1 MSTRQSLRR
10 KMMIGLIAYAV
21 LLAIASLIQGTLVN
35 EHAEQ
40 LTWTSLLQSQL
51 SHHRERSQ
59 HEPGY
64 QWRDSEQLKLHDS
77 ALAPLPPA
85 LAKLGPGVH
94 DEIKIDGHEYVV
106 LIEDHAGDRQ
116 ALLLEIGELE
126 KTEQRINALMLGS
139 TLLLSAALAILAAWG
154 VRRLL
159 LPLRRIAH
167 DIEQLDSAQPGTRLH
182 IDAKDSHETA
192 IIGNALNDYLDRNA
206 RFIERERLFI
216 DSASHELRTP
226 IAVIRGAT
234 SLALEEPA
242 LPANARR
249 QIERAHR
256 SSGDVEQLI
265 SLLLVLARSPERLA
279 AISGEIALDQ
289 LIPEIVQ
296 DHLHLT
302 EGRQLQ
308 IEIAPL
314 PPVRIQAPPGVVQA
328 AIGNLLRN
336 AIENSDRGVIHI
348 QLDADATV
356 LIADPG
362 HGMSPE
368 EISRL
373 HSQLARGGGREGGGI
388 GLDLLARLSEHLG
401 WRLHFAPGAERGT
414 RSQLAMGSPQPAQG

>member
-10 KMMIGLIAYAV
+10 KMMIGLIAYAL
-21 LLAIASLIQGTLVN
+21 LLAIATLIQGALVN
-35 EHAEQ
+35 ERAEQ
-40 LTWTSLLQSQL
+40 LTLASLLQSQL
-51 SHHRERSQ
+51 HHHRERSLQ
-59 HEPGY
+59 EPGY
-64 QWRDSEQLKLHDS
+64 HWRDSEQLKLHDS
-77 ALAPLPPA
+77 ALAPLPPI

-94 DEIKIDGHEYVV
+94 DDIRLDGHDYVA
-106 LIEDHAGDRQ
+106 LIEQHGGHRQ
-116 ALLLEIGELE
+116 ALLLDIGELE
-126 KTEQRINALMLGS
+126 EAEYRITMLMLAS
-139 TLLLSAALAILAAWG
+139 TLLLSIVLAMLAAWG

-159 LPLRRIAH
+159 LPLRRMAH
-167 DIEQLDSAQPGTRLH
+167 DIEQLDSARPGARLS
-182 IDAKDSHETA
+182 IDANDSVETA
-192 IIGNALNDYLDRNA
+192 TIGNALNDYLDRNA

-226 IAVIRGAT
+226 ISVIRGAT

-289 LIPEIVQ
+289 LIPQIVQ
-296 DHLHLT
+296 DHLPLT

-308 IEIAPL
+308 IDIAPL

-336 AIENSDRGVIHI
+336 AIENSDRGVIRI
-348 QLDADATV
+348 DLDTDANV
-356 LIADPG
+356 LIEDPG

-373 HSQLARGGGREGGGI
+373 HHQLTRGGGREGGGI
-388 GLDLLARLSEHLG
+388 GLDLLARLCEHLG
-401 WRLHFAPGAERGT
+401 WRLQFEPGTERGT
-414 RSQLAMGSPQPAQG
+414 RSRLAMGTPQRAQG